1 MASSLSVHFVAMQ
14 NMYLTRQ
21 LTCQLPAQCFLN
33 TDVETRQEHES
44 FSLEKPLIYQAHT
57 EESLSVPNRWKL
69 SSIVVVLHVS
79 WRVRKSTQKIILLAA
94 RMQTYIFHKVG
105 NISKT
110 ATHTNFRKSVFS
122 CSSAE
127 AVCWINRKTG
137 EKVSQGQSQSSQL
150 KRGIISHDSK
160 IPESGAES
168 RGLFKMAP
176 MKITVN

>member
-1 MASSLSVHFVAMQ
+1 MASSLFVHFVAMQ

-79 WRVRKSTQKIILLAA
+79 WRVRKSTQRIILLAA

-105 NISKT
+105 NFKDRNAYKFQEIWVQL
-110 ATHTNFRKSVFS
+110 FFS
-122 CSSAE
+122 RGCLLDKQE
-127 AVCWINRKTG
+127 DWGK
-137 EKVSQGQSQSSQL
+137 GQSRSVPKQPI
-150 KRGIISHDSK
+150 KTRNN
-160 IPESGAES
+160 
-168 RGLFKMAP
+168 
-176 MKITVN
+176 IT

>member
-44 FSLEKPLIYQAHT
+44 FSLDKPLIYQAHT

-160 IPESGAES
+160 IPQN
-168 RGLFKMAP
+168 
-176 MKITVN
+176 T